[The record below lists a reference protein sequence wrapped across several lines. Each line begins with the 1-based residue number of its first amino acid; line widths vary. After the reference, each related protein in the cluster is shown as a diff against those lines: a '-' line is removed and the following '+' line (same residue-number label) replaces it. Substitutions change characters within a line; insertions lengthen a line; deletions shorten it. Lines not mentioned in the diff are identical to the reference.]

1 MLRSKAPLGKRVDP
15 IRKLEDIERIKASL
29 LDRPRDHALF
39 VVGINVALRAIDL
52 LSIKAG
58 QVKDLAPGEYFFI
71 AERKTSKRRS
81 VIINKESH
89 RAIHRYLSSRHGLL
103 DTDPLFPSRK
113 GVRSAIS
120 RYWLNRMVQSWC
132 EGIKGDYGSHSLRKT
147 WGYQQ
152 RVRFK
157 TDTPTLMRAFNHSSE
172 AQTLTY
178 LGVEARDVH
187 AAFMN
192 EI

>member
-1 MLRSKAPLGKRVDP
+1 MGKRVDP
-15 IRKLEDIERIKASL
+15 IRKLEDIKRIKASL
-29 LDRPRDHALF
+29 VDRPRDHALF

-89 RAIHRYLSSRHGLL
+89 RAIHRYLSRRHGLL

-113 GVRSAIS
+113 GVRTAIS

-147 WGYQQ
+147 WGAPRGASVHIKPAAESAA
-152 RVRFK
+152 RVSLPRRSE
-157 TDTPTLMRAFNHSSE
+157 PSLGLME
-172 AQTLTY
+172 VTT
-178 LGVEARDVH
+178 
-187 AAFMN
+187 
-192 EI
+192 